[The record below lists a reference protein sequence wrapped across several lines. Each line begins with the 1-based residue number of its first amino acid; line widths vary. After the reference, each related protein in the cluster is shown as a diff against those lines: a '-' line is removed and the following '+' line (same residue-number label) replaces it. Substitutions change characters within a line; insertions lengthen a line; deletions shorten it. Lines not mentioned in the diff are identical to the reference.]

1 MSVPS
6 MNIAMNNPLS
16 QRELGGNSNSS
27 QSIEMAR
34 MSLPASGSPVLLGKR
49 MKPSPDDAT
58 ISKTLFKETINW
70 TLQPLESK
78 VGLAKILSHQSKTP
92 PKESSGG
99 GQKIFLAPPEDE
111 SCHEDRRL
119 VIDT

>member
-1 MSVPS
+1 
-6 MNIAMNNPLS
+6 MNIAMNKSIS
-16 QRELGGNSNSS
+16 QSEFGGNSNSS
-27 QSIEMAR
+27 QRIEMAR
-34 MSLPASGSPVLLGKR
+34 MSLPASGSPVLLRKR

-58 ISKTLFKETINW
+58 LSKTLLKETINW

-78 VGLAKILSHQSKTP
+78 AGLAKILSHQNETP
-92 PKESSGG
+92 TKESSGG